1 MKNGHDDISPGEL
14 TALYRE
20 HDRFREEQRAITE
33 HQALT
38 KRADETGLVHREQ
51 QDALVTVPEPTP
63 DDLPGFND
71 KQADA
76 IAYVISALRQEWTH
90 DLQQLRQEHETATD
104 RRVGTLENENCEL
117 RGLVGDALAKLD
129 KVREKTEAS
138 CRRQQDGIVELRQF
152 EAERRAREQVSIE
165 RTQYINELR
174 REVADVQVKL
184 QNKEIDAAL
193 AERDARITQ
202 LETQLQMLLR
212 FLSISGV
219 DLPRGGF

>member
-1 MKNGHDDISPGEL
+1 M
-14 TALYRE
+14 
-20 HDRFREEQRAITE
+20 
-33 HQALT
+33 
-38 KRADETGLVHREQ
+38 
-51 QDALVTVPEPTP
+51 DAR
-63 DDLPGFND
+63 
-71 KQADA
+71 
-76 IAYVISALRQEWTH
+76 SATI
-90 DLQQLRQEHETATD
+90 RQEHETATD

-129 KVREKTEAS
+129 KVREKTEVS

>member
-1 MKNGHDDISPGEL
+1 L
-14 TALYRE
+14 TRRVDA
-20 HDRFREEQRAITE
+20 T
-33 HQALT
+33 
-38 KRADETGLVHREQ
+38 TGLVRREQ

-63 DDLPGFND
+63 DGLDDLPPFSERQGNV
-71 KQADA
+71 
-76 IAYVISALRQEWTH
+76 IAYVIHELRQEWRH
-90 DLQQLRQEHETATD
+90 DLQQLRQEHETAID

-117 RGLVGDALAKLD
+117 RGLVGDALGKLD
-129 KVREKTEAS
+129 KVREKTEND
-138 CRRQQDGIVELRQF
+138 CRRQQAGIVELRQF

-193 AERDARITQ
+193 AERDARIERLEMQ
-202 LETQLQMLLR
+202 LKMLLQ
-212 FLSISGV
+212 FMSVSGV